1 MLLRA
6 VGAVLSCS
14 LLAGCAFTPFPAPE
28 FLPREVRATL
38 GPDRVGL
45 LVPAYPNGRLIIA
58 GHGHGG
64 DVEEWLTGRDQAA
77 IRDALLGAGYSL
89 ATSDAGG
96 NVWGAPVSVKAYE
109 DLYTWAAHE
118 TRVQEVILL
127 GQSMGAL
134 PTLQVIGKVPATRF
148 VGVYP
153 VCDLATMTDK
163 FPTFRQAWPDGAP
176 ADLAPVKPK
185 YPPGF
190 RAIFFASPYDTTVP
204 KASNTD
210 VCAAGARAAGADA
223 TVVQVQ
229 GEHGDPT
236 AFQPDRVLEFLRDA
250 TQGRAGP
257 AGPALPQLTGFITGP
272 FGLPAY
278 RAVANTRPR

>member
-6 VGAVLSCS
+6 AGAVLACS
-14 LLAGCAFTPFPAPE
+14 LLAGCAATPVPE
-28 FLPREVRATL
+28 PTSLPREIRATL

-45 LVPAYPNGRLIIA
+45 LVPAYPNGGLIIA

-64 DVEEWLTGRDQAA
+64 DVEEWLTGPDQAA
-77 IRDALLGAGYSL
+77 MRDALLAAGYSI
-89 ATSDAGG
+89 AASDAGG
-96 NVWGAPVSVKAYE
+96 NVWGAPNSVRAYE
-109 DLYTWAAHE
+109 DLYNWAKRE

-134 PTLQVIGKVPATRF
+134 PTLQVLGKVPATKF
-148 VGVYP
+148 VGIYP
-153 VCDLATMTDK
+153 VCDLASMTDK

-176 ADLAPVKPK
+176 ADLAPVQPK
-185 YPPGF
+185 YPSGF
-190 RAIFFASPYDTTVP
+190 RAIYFSSPYDTTVP

-210 VCAAGARAAGADA
+210 VCAAGARAAGAEA

-229 GEHGDPT
+229 GEHGSPT
-236 AFQPDRVLEFLRDA
+236 AFQPNRVLEFLSDT

-257 AGPALPQLTGFITGP
+257 TGPALPQLP
-272 FGLPAY
+272 VAYHWPAWPA
-278 RAVANTRPR
+278 RL